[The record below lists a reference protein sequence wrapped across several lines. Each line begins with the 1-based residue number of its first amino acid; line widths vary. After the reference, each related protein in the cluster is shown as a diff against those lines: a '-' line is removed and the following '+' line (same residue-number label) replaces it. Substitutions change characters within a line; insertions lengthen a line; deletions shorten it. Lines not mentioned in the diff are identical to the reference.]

1 MKSFEIAQIFVNYFW
16 LNETLKESV
25 AMRRLHHQLMPM
37 EIKYESG
44 ANAEL
49 IEGLCTKGHKTTEMT
64 DAQSSTFATAISRAR
79 GYIEA
84 EFDPRIGGGIE
95 IN

>member
-1 MKSFEIAQIFVNYFW
+1 MNFFETLQIFVNYFW
-16 LNETLKESV
+16 LNETLKESM
-25 AMRRLHHQLMPM
+25 AMKRLHHQLMPM

-44 ANAEL
+44 LDSEL
-49 IEGLCTKGHKTTEMT
+49 VNGLSRKGHKTTEMT
-64 DAQSSTFATAISRAR
+64 DPQSSTFVTAISRAR

-84 EFDPRIGGGIE
+84 EFDPRIGGGIA